1 MIALKPLCITLAATI
16 IAFVHGFTIPVKQ
29 QFSTRPPSRFQ
40 HKMVPFDASS
50 ILTAVEVFDGS
61 SIVDPVVVSDVFWT
75 SMQSKLVAV
84 IIGQLLAAIVFAVL
98 SSFLASQIS
107 QLGDFVSETIFSS
120 STTEAKPFIKANEN
134 KSSSFVKPSP
144 DFAKLLV
151 CLAIDVIGS
160 SSELIPVLGELT
172 DVIYAPIAAT
182 ILRSLY
188 GGSNILFGL
197 EFAEEILPFTDI
209 LPLATL
215 W

>member
-1 MIALKPLCITLAATI
+1 
-16 IAFVHGFTIPVKQ
+16 
-29 QFSTRPPSRFQ
+29 
-40 HKMVPFDASS
+40 MVPFDASS

-144 DFAKLLV
+144 DFAKLL
-151 CLAIDVIGS
+151 
-160 SSELIPVLGELT
+160 GELT